1 MGKVKM
7 YVRLKPYNKNRGH
20 VLRRYSYR
28 STRFYE
34 GRWYKVD
41 ESLAQQLSGLH
52 QQHHNPDSPLAFDV
66 ATEAQAL
73 SIEAEERRREEEE
86 MRRVHNAEVLAA
98 KEVSSREVSGVLTTE
113 DLPDVDDQELGVSMK
128 NTKDELADVADSMGI
143 ETDGLSK
150 RQLLDAIE
158 DVANSEE

>member
-1 MGKVKM
+1 
-7 YVRLKPYNKNRGH
+7 
-20 VLRRYSYR
+20 
-28 STRFYE
+28 
-34 GRWYKVD
+34 
-41 ESLAQQLSGLH
+41 
-52 QQHHNPDSPLAFDV
+52 
-66 ATEAQAL
+66 
-73 SIEAEERRREEEE
+73 